1 MSVTTNNTHQK
12 KESPVVSPSEFNASK
27 VHITDIRK
35 KKLGGKTSY
44 NALLLHNGQPLLL
57 ETPWVRAP
65 FGAGEYR
72 YNGDASADPKYSVTV
87 SASGRTSDDPEVVNH
102 FFEQMRE
109 LNSKMVQYG
118 VNNSKSGVFGDIKN
132 SNEAVLNAL
141 VESKYKSF
149 LREDETGQYPVQ
161 LKTTLPKARDEDGNV
176 LNDVPD
182 FDVFD
187 FNSNSSSPCEIETF
201 DDLICSSNTDEGK
214 NGCITKGAYVRL
226 ILQPRLWFI
235 SGNFGLTWNVRSL
248 EYDVKEKVEVRGKY
262 LFSRPEEFTE
272 ETTEETTETV
282 EEEVE
287 DSEAESGEEEEVE
300 ESEEEEE
307 VEESD

>member
-1 MSVTTNNTHQK
+1 MSANANNNHQK
-12 KESPVVSPSEFNASK
+12 KESPVVSPTEFNASK

-44 NALLLHNGQPLLL
+44 NALLLHNGQTLLL
-57 ETPWVRAP
+57 ETPWLRAP

-72 YNGDASADPKYSVTV
+72 YNGDASADPKFSLTV
-87 SASGRTSDDPEVVNH
+87 SASGRSSDDPEVVNQ
-102 FFEQMRE
+102 FFENMRE
-109 LNSKMVQYG
+109 LNSTMVQYG
-118 VNNSKSGVFGDIKN
+118 VNNSGSGVFGEIKN
-132 SNEAVLNAL
+132 SNEAVLHAL

-149 LREDETGQYPVQ
+149 LREDESGQYPAQ

-176 LNDVPD
+176 LNDIPD

-187 FNSNSSSPCEIETF
+187 FNSTGSEPCKIESF
-201 DDLICSSNTDEGK
+201 DDLISSSNTDDNK
-214 NGCITKGAYVRL
+214 TGCITKGAYVRL

-262 LFSRPEEFTE
+262 LFSRPEGFTE
-272 ETTEETTETV
+272 EETTTTDADA

-287 DSEAESGEEEEVE
+287 DSDAEEEEEVE

-307 VEESD
+307 EVEESD